1 MSTGRNFKKILEKM
15 GGSEKAKPHST
26 KEGRVASGARK
37 IRRILKKQKPDDYRP
52 LQEPK
57 RLRDQRQ
64 MKKPVQSRSRHQS
77 VAEDKRLSATEK
89 YERDV
94 LGKDMSDKYKEK
106 KATGG
111 RAAFKHG
118 KFVKVATPHA
128 DISKYVEKD
137 SSKSPKHYR
146 KEGSTLKMGKKRGGR
161 RMGQATRDPGK
172 KFKVKIPTIE
182 LVKEGPRNEK
192 FGLRIRKSLGGAA
205 THGFNTKILRS

>member
-1 MSTGRNFKKILEKM
+1 MSRLKEMDRSLKVKSITDKLHTSGVVLDKIIDKLNI
-15 GGSEKAKPHST
+15 GSKAK
-26 KEGRVASGARK
+26 RK
-37 IRRILKKQKPDDYRP
+37 AGLK
-52 LQEPK
+52 
-57 RLRDQRQ
+57 
-64 MKKPVQSRSRHQS
+64 S
-77 VAEDKRLSATEK
+77 
-89 YERDV
+89 
-94 LGKDMSDKYKEK
+94 
-106 KATGG
+106 GG
-111 RAAFKHG
+111 RASFKHG
-118 KFVKVATPHA
+118 KYVKVPTPHA
-128 DISKYVEKD
+128 DIAKYVEKD